1 MDVYAQIA
9 EKIIEGQEAII
20 GPVAVEQAK
29 QVANLVV
36 DWEQKSV
43 TIVGDKVQAIE
54 DLVQTYQNL
63 FGQISVEVSK
73 ESAADVLASL
83 ANDLRPL
90 ILRDVN

>member
-43 TIVGDKVQAIE
+43 TIVGDKIQAIE